1 MPVRGVL
8 DWNGAAVVEVR
19 LQLYARGM
27 STQPAPGQTFIAS
40 SFGRDATEREAR
52 ETADQGSHRVLKVHG
67 RKVWRERPERKQ
79 AATKHM
85 ENFFTFP
92 DRALKY
98 DCPSCGSHCCKGAG
112 LALEASAEVVAF
124 ARLEPRLASLL
135 HPMNKRFAQVIDMTD
150 GCWFLQDDGRCDVEL
165 THGYDAKPH
174 TCRLFPFNRI
184 FPVGGVRLVDFN
196 SKICP
201 LQDASDARDGQSWA
215 DLAKQ
220 IEAEPLSGRGSAQQ
234 PAGGVQLG
242 WLAHEAQVRDAIDEH
257 LHDADSADFSS
268 FQEVAADA
276 LLHGEPAPRRGDER
290 VLARAAELRQLLASW
305 RAHHGVSGDPG
316 LAEAA
321 RRAAR
326 QVALLTCSWRFLT
339 VLSSGASP
347 YASEIL
353 LLPRRILATAHLLE
367 LSHLGRRKQPGLRG
381 ATELWREAAPLSGL
395 LAFWM
400 NKAKLQAPLAVACAR
415 EAQPALDALAASLSG
430 EVTLGEAIRTS
441 LSPYPPE
448 LRALAL
454 SALAFGDV
462 ELLVE

>member
-1 MPVRGVL
+1 
-8 DWNGAAVVEVR
+8 
-19 LQLYARGM
+19 
-27 STQPAPGQTFIAS
+27 
-40 SFGRDATEREAR
+40 
-52 ETADQGSHRVLKVHG
+52 
-67 RKVWRERPERKQ
+67 
-79 AATKHM
+79 M

-135 HPMNKRFAQVIDMTD
+135 HPMSKRFAQVIDMTD

-165 THGYDAKPH
+165 THGYEAKPH

-201 LQDASDARDGQSWA
+201 LQDASDARDGQSWQ
-215 DLAKQ
+215 DLARQ
-220 IEAEPLSGRGSAQQ
+220 IEEEPLAGRGNAQQ

-242 WLAHEAQVRDAIDEH
+242 WLAHEASIRDAIDEH
-257 LHDADSADFSS
+257 LHEADYAAFAAL
-268 FQEVAADA
+268 QEEAADA
-276 LLHGEPAPRRGDER
+276 LLKGRPAPRRGDDR
-290 VLARAAELRQLLASW
+290 VLARADSFRQLLGNW
-305 RAHHGVSGDPG
+305 RAHHGVEDDPG

-321 RRAAR
+321 RRASR

-347 YASEIL
+347 YAAEL
-353 LLPRRILATAHLLE
+353 QLLPRRILAAAHLLE
-367 LSHLGRRKQPGLRG
+367 LSHLARRKQPGLRG
-381 ATELWREAAPLSGL
+381 ATELWREASPLLEL
-395 LAFWM
+395 LAFWRH
-400 NKAKLQAPLAVACAR
+400 KAKLQAPLQIACAR
-415 EAQPALDALAASLSG
+415 EAQPALDALGAALTG
-430 EVTLGEAIRTS
+430 EVALGEAIQTS
-441 LSPYPPE
+441 LAPYPRE
-448 LRALAL
+448 LRSIAL

-462 ELLVE
+462 ELLLE